1 MMHHMNTP
9 LKYPSVRCTVPVPI
23 EAHEAFQQL
32 ARVMGKSVGSV
43 MGEWLM
49 DGAEGARHMAEQ
61 LEAMQR
67 ASRNVSRDV
76 HALATAV
83 IDATDLVLSRA
94 QDGPSAGAGHGTR
107 SGSRAASAD
116 GLTPPSSNT
125 GGKVHQFPNENP
137 KKGPR

>member
-43 MGEWLM
+43 MGEW
-49 DGAEGARHMAEQ
+49 HMAEQ